1 MGTCCFIGHRNFEMS
16 VNQKQQLTDVIC
28 ELIAD
33 GVDTFLFGSRSK
45 FDDECHKIV
54 TDLMK
59 DSTNVK
65 RVYVRAEYKY
75 ISETYEKGLLARFES
90 TIYPDEIC
98 NSGKSV
104 YVERNQYMIDKSDVC
119 IFAYDENY
127 TTPLK
132 QRSKYLSVKTGK
144 SGTAIAYK
152 YAVQKNKRIVNVMAY

>member
-1 MGTCCFIGHRNFEMS
+1 MS

-28 ELIAD
+28 ELIVD

-45 FDDECHKIV
+45 FDDKCHKIV
-54 TDLMK
+54 TELMK

-65 RVYVRAEYKY
+65 RVYVRAEYQY
-75 ISETYEKGLLARFES
+75 ISETYEKGLLERFES
-90 TIYPDEIC
+90 TIYPSEIC

-127 TTPLK
+127 KPPIK
-132 QRSKYLSVKTGK
+132 ESKRWLFPKENK

-152 YAVQKNKRIVNVMAY
+152 YAVQKNKRIVNVIAY